1 MNRVVT
7 ENIGNARDITLLGG
21 RLQLENGYLTLGEND
36 LLRDGTSYYSF
47 SSLSDSSEFLESIR
61 KQYVWKGQP
70 HVFDGATIKYKLEYV
85 PVLKCGNRL
94 LTLNSEDDYFI
105 TDNFFDKPYYWDK
118 EWDNMIT
125 PVAPRSIQCSSGCSV
140 LPIKLSYKEISY
152 LAPRLNLPLQ
162 GNLQVVLLPFHVASI
177 TNNKHEYHVAQIA
190 LKHYHP
196 VCDYPMFEDSTF
208 SAINQV
214 FMLIALYCAC
224 VAFIILNKD
233 QAEPFTLS
241 YLNWIKDHFYI
252 SGLVD
257 TWEGYIPILGSLIG
271 FLLEVV
277 LVIVLVFVFAG
288 VVPSIAM
295 IVPLLVSVILSFC
308 TLWLRRL
315 YLLLKKMWLFKKA
328 VPLPL

>member
-61 KQYVWKGQP
+61 KQYVGKGQP
-70 HVFDGATIKYKLEYV
+70 SVFDGATINYKLEYI
-85 PVLKCGNRL
+85 PVLKCGNKL

-105 TDNFFDKPYYWDK
+105 TDNFFGNPYIWDK
-118 EWDNMIT
+118 EWDNMIV
-125 PVAPRSIQCSSGCSV
+125 PVAPRRIHCSSGCSV

-177 TNNKHEYHVAQIA
+177 TNKKHEYHVAQIA

-208 SAINQV
+208 VAINQL
-214 FMLIALYCAC
+214 FMLIAVYCAC
-224 VAFIILNKD
+224 AVFIILNKD
-233 QAEPFTLS
+233 QAEPFTTS
-241 YLNWIKDHFYI
+241 YLHWIKDNFYI

-257 TWEGYIPILGSLIG
+257 TCGDYIPILGHIFG
-271 FLLEVV
+271 FLIEVA

-288 VVPSIAM
+288 IVPSIAM
-295 IVPLLVSVILSFC
+295 IIPLFVSNILSFL
-308 TLWLRRL
+308 TIWLRRL
-315 YLLLKKMWLFKKA
+315 YLFLKKKWIFKKA
-328 VPLPL
+328 VPLPF